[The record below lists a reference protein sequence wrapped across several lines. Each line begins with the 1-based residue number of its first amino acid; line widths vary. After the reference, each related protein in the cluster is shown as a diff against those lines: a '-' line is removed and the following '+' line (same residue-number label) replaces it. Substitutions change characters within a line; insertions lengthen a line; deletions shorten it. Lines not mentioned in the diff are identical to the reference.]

1 MSDRLNTILGWLLGA
16 GVVAL
21 LLRFL
26 VGFVIPETEAPEE
39 PGYAIVAAEEG
50 GAEAGPDLGTL
61 LAMADVAA
69 GEASF
74 AKCMACHTI
83 ASGGAA
89 GIGPNL
95 FGVVGGP
102 VMHRPGFAYSDAL
115 KSKGGVWDWQ
125 NMSDWLKSPKG
136 FAPGTKMTFA
146 GIGSPEDR
154 ANLLVYLNT
163 QGSNLPIPAA
173 PEQGPTP
180 DGGKEDHVS
189 MGMTAATKLRR
200 VVEAV
205 ERVKG
210 CGNVHRVEERA
221 HAGQQAHG
229 RQAPGQHRCDDTLT
243 RR

>member
-26 VGFVIPETEAPEE
+26 VGFVIPDTEAPEE

-83 ASGGAA
+83 ASGGAT

-95 FGVVGGP
+95 WAVVGTPIGA
-102 VMHRPGFAYSDAL
+102 HAPGFAYSEALSSHGGEWTYENLDA
-115 KSKGGVWDWQ
+115 
-125 NMSDWLKSPKG
+125 WLKSPKA
-136 FAPGTKMTFA
+136 FANGTKMSFP
-146 GIGSPEDR
+146 GLSDPQER
-154 ANLLVYLNT
+154 ANVIAYMHAN
-163 QGSNLPIPAA
+163 GGGPEFPAPAA
-173 PEQGPTP
+173 P
-180 DGGKEDHVS
+180 
-189 MGMTAATKLRR
+189 AAEEGAEGAEGDAAAAADSAAPAEG
-200 VVEAV
+200 EAPAA
-205 ERVKG
+205 E
-210 CGNVHRVEERA
+210 A
-221 HAGQQAHG
+221 
-229 RQAPGQHRCDDTLT
+229 APAA
-243 RR
+243 